1 MILCHLN
8 VKTNIACI
16 LLWQSNTNFICS
28 LVNFSFFFSLYIELV
43 FLLFQVQ
50 YLIDQGANI
59 EQVDSNSMR
68 PLDRAIACKNV
79 DVIMCFLKK
88 GAKLSE

>member
-1 MILCHLN
+1 MAIKHKFYLFIS
-8 VKTNIACI
+8 KFF
-16 LLWQSNTNFICS
+16 LL
-28 LVNFSFFFSLYIELV
+28 FSLYIELV